1 MDQSRPG
8 APIKVLLADDQ
19 ELVRAGFKVLLDVE
33 DDISVVGEAADGTQ
47 AVELTR
53 VTRPDVVLMDIRMP
67 VLDGLQATRQIAAVR
82 GLERVR
88 VLILTTYD
96 TDAYVFE
103 ALQAGASGF
112 LLKDSGPAELL
123 HAIRVVAAGEA
134 LLAPRITR
142 RLIAQFTATRTAHE
156 VAEDRLAVLT
166 QREREVLA
174 LVGEG
179 SATARSPHGWC
190 SARPPPGPTSAGP
203 WSSFV
208 PATARSWSWWPTRPD
223 WSAPARPPDHP
234 ASAHRTHRPAALVAW
249 PT

>member
-19 ELVRAGFKVLLDVE
+19 ELVRAGFKVLLDTE
-33 DDISVVGEAADGTQ
+33 DDISVVGEAADGAQ
-47 AVELTR
+47 AVALAR
-53 VTRPDVVLMDIRMP
+53 ATRPDVVLMDIRMP
-67 VLDGLQATRQIAAVR
+67 TLDGLQATRELAATR

-166 QREREVLA
+166 QREREVLV

-179 SATARSPHGWC
+179 LSNSEIAARLVLS
-190 SARPPPGPTSAGP
+190 
-203 WSSFV
+203 
-208 PATARSWSWWPTRPD
+208 PATARTHVSRAMGKLHARDRAQLVVVAYQTGLVSPTP
-223 WSAPARPPDHP
+223 PA
-234 ASAHRTHRPAALVAW
+234 
-249 PT
+249 